1 MKKTILALM
10 LGLLLTGC
18 ASNVENNV
26 DSDTDSTSTAV
37 TQEDSEA
44 DDNEEKNN
52 DSTSLPRMNPYT
64 ADDNGY
70 CANFDV
76 VKFGSY
82 EQDGIDNGTEAIE
95 WYVVAREDGKA
106 LLLSKY
112 ILKESKY
119 DYEEIVEPFW
129 ENCLLRSWLNDDF
142 YNSAFVKEESDLIYE
157 TTLNNND
164 NPVWGTK
171 GGNDTEDKVFILSIE
186 EIAKYF
192 TFSFENPYGEDVYGY
207 AYASEDL
214 FSVPTNAAYKTLF
227 DSDYYSN
234 SNFEDY
240 SEKYGFSNDLLIGL
254 GNPGFWVR
262 NPGGKEQ
269 WDICYCQ
276 FGYICEEQHNFSGG
290 DEGVR
295 PAIWVDEA
303 ALTMYQ

>member
-64 ADDNGY
+64 ADDDGY

-112 ILKESKY
+112 VLFLKEYNHDSS
-119 DYEEIVEPFW
+119 DELTW
-129 ENCLLRSWLNDDF
+129 ENCDLRKYLNENF
-142 YNSAFVKEESDLIYE
+142 YNDAFVDNEKDMIVA
-157 TTLNNND
+157 TTLINND
-164 NPVWGTK
+164 NPAWDTI
-171 GGNDTEDKVFILSIE
+171 GGNDTVDNVFILSLD

-192 TFSFENPYGEDVYGY
+192 TFNYEDAKGRNYDYV
-207 AYASEDL
+207 SEDL
-214 FSVPTNAAYKTLF
+214 YSVGTDACYIY
-227 DSDYYSN
+227 DSDKEFYRYEESYYRTVSNKCPYSN
-234 SNFEDY
+234 KLSTDIIQP
-240 SEKYGFSNDLLIGL
+240 L
-254 GNPGFWVR
+254 FWVR
-262 NPGGKEQ
+262 SPGGNKQ
-269 WDICYCQ
+269 WKICVCAYGC
-276 FGYICEEQHNFSGG
+276 ICEDNSFGCNDTS
-290 DEGVR
+290 GVR